1 MTRLDTMSSAQTEE
15 VFVGKEKEGVDL
27 FLDDVKVAVEFD
39 TYEEAIN
46 FILKWC
52 GCNYFPLIKRSTIPG
67 KLGTEGTP
75 GRIQFY
81 CTRDLKKKWKATSVI
96 KITDVQSYTDQ
107 FFNVNQLFLK

>member
-1 MTRLDTMSSAQTEE
+1 MSSAQTEE

-52 GCNYFPLIKRSTIPG
+52 GFLLLST
-67 KLGTEGTP
+67 
-75 GRIQFY
+75 
-81 CTRDLKKKWKATSVI
+81 
-96 KITDVQSYTDQ
+96 
-107 FFNVNQLFLK
+107 N